1 MVQWFVIFPVLSLGS
16 GGPVAFSLV
25 GNLGCMVWPFKKIK
39 GMGVDS
45 LSKCCPIEC
54 FCSDANVLYLCCPIK
69 CLKNIKYA
77 SKIVR
82 KAVN

>member
-1 MVQWFVIFPVLSLGS
+1 M
-16 GGPVAFSLV
+16 
-25 GNLGCMVWPFKKIK
+25 WPFKKIK

-54 FCSDANVLYLCCPIK
+54 FYNDANVLYLCCPIK
-69 CLKNIKYA
+69 CLKNIEYA